1 MEINEK
7 MWIKMML
14 CAGMCVCVCVYVNT
28 SGCNAK
34 IEQSVAGNLD
44 YFGSCA
50 KAAET

>member
-1 MEINEK
+1 MDKND
-7 MWIKMML
+7 
-14 CAGMCVCVCVYVNT
+14 AMCRRVCVCVYVNT